1 MQLKVKSVGNTNP
14 SGRGM
19 NGNVFDSDYLCPTL
33 TTNKGEGIK
42 ILIKNATKKG
52 YLIADDGDG
61 IDTAYPDSETRR
73 GRVQKNMAHTITTDD
88 SKGGVIGTIYTN
100 VSKRFQGGVYKN
112 LSRTVKASNHD
123 LSVVIVASRGRDP
136 KNPSDR
142 KAGNN
147 NLQQRLETSNTIT
160 TVQKDNYVVEGI
172 DVHPFSKKLE
182 FGGYR
187 QKEISPCLLA
197 TDYKAPKTILKSQT
211 NSFCVQKDN
220 RVVEPSDK
228 KIIIDDTMGFEKEDR
243 VYEGYSPSLRASRG
257 GLKTMSGQ
265 DLRIRKLTPKEC
277 WRLMGCS
284 DEDFHKAEQVNS
296 NSQLYKQA
304 GNAIVVDVLE
314 AIFKQ
319 MFLK

>member
-1 MQLKVKSVGNTNP
+1 MKSVGNTNP

-52 YLIADDGDG
+52 YLIANDGDR
-61 IDTAYPDSETRR
+61 IDTAYPDSKTRR

-88 SKGGVIGTIYTN
+88 SKGVVIGTIYTN
-100 VSKRFQGGVYKN
+100 VSKRFQRGVYKN
-112 LSRTVKASNHD
+112 LSRTVKANNHD
-123 LSVVIVASRGRDP
+123 LSVVIAASRGRHP
-136 KNPSDR
+136 KNPS
-142 KAGNN
+142 
-147 NLQQRLETSNTIT
+147 
-160 TVQKDNYVVEGI
+160 
-172 DVHPFSKKLE
+172 
-182 FGGYR
+182 
-187 QKEISPCLLA
+187 
-197 TDYKAPKTILKSQT
+197 
-211 NSFCVQKDN
+211 
-220 RVVEPSDK
+220 
-228 KIIIDDTMGFEKEDR
+228 
-243 VYEGYSPSLRASRG
+243 

-319 MFLK
+319 MF

>member
-52 YLIADDGDG
+52 YLEATDGDG
-61 IDTAYPDSETRR
+61 IDTAYPDSKTRR

-88 SKGGVIGTIYTN
+88 SKGVIIQKPRGFNKGGTHIN
-100 VSKRFQGGVYKN
+100 C
-112 LSRTVKASNHD
+112 
-123 LSVVIVASRGRDP
+123 
-136 KNPSDR
+136 PSIT
-142 KAGNN
+142 KSSWQENN
-147 NLQQRLETSNTIT
+147 FL
-160 TVQKDNYVVEGI
+160 
-172 DVHPFSKKLE
+172 
-182 FGGYR
+182 
-187 QKEISPCLLA
+187 
-197 TDYKAPKTILKSQT
+197 
-211 NSFCVQKDN
+211 
-220 RVVEPSDK
+220 SDK
-228 KIIIDDTMGFEKEDR
+228 
-243 VYEGYSPSLRASRG
+243 Y
-257 GLKTMSGQ
+257 
-265 DLRIRKLTPKEC
+265 RIRKLTPKEC

-319 MFLK
+319 MF